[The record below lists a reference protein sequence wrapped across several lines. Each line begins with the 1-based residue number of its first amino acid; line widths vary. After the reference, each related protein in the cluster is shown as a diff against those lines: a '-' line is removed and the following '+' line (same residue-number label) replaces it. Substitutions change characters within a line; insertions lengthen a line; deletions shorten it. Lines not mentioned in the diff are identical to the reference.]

1 MFTCLNDE
9 CGRYFGI
16 ISGYRLCFLGQRIV
30 VNFFDVLV
38 TLNVIGFGISG
49 YVDGLIK
56 GFVKLCGFVITI
68 AVTALLSD
76 SIIQLS
82 REIDFLSPKIA
93 VPVTFIVI
101 FVAGLIGFN
110 LLGDLLRKVV
120 RMTPAGFID
129 SGLGSA
135 FGVLKA
141 LLLNGV
147 IALILSLTP
156 QDSFL
161 WVQYDSSQFGTPL
174 VAMLTK
180 TVPFVK
186 STAKMLY
193 ELVPHPENH

>member
-1 MFTCLNDE
+1 M
-9 CGRYFGI
+9 
-16 ISGYRLCFLGQRIV
+16 

-38 TLNVIGFGISG
+38 TLNVIGFGITG
-49 YVDGLIK
+49 YLDGLIK
-56 GFVKLCGFVITI
+56 GVVKLCGFIITI
-68 AVTALLSD
+68 AVIALLSD

-82 REIDFLSPKIA
+82 REIDFLFPKIA

-110 LLGDLLRKVV
+110 LLANLLRKVV
-120 RMTPAGFID
+120 HMTPVGFID

-135 FGVLKA
+135 FGVVKA

-161 WVQYDSSQFGTPL
+161 WIQYDSSRSGAPL
-174 VAMLTK
+174 VNMLTK

-193 ELVPHPENH
+193 ELVPHPDIKPLMEEHEKVRPENNII